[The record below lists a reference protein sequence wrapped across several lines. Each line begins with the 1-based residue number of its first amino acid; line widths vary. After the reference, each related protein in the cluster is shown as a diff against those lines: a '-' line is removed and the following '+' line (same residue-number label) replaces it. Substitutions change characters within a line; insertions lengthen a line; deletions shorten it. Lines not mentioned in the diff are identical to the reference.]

1 MSEIAKWFD
10 TRRSPFDLLER
21 LFEGDRGVGEAIR
34 VEELVDGDRLV
45 VRAELP
51 GIDPEN
57 DVDVTVRDNQ
67 LRIDAHRQERREQ
80 KGKGGYRTEF
90 RYGSFSRTIPLP
102 EGATEQDIQATY
114 KDGVLEVRV
123 PVPEQ
128 KHTEA
133 KKIEVKRKG

>member
-21 LFEGDRGVGEAIR
+21 LFEGDRNGDGAIR
-34 VEELVDGDRLV
+34 VEELVDDNRLV

-57 DVDVTVRDNQ
+57 DVDVSVRANH
-67 LRIDAHRQERREQ
+67 LRIDAHREERKEE

-102 EGATEQDIQATY
+102 EGATEQDIEATY
-114 KDGVLEVRV
+114 TDGVLEVRV
-123 PVPEQ
+123 PIPEQ
-128 KHTEA
+128 KRTEA